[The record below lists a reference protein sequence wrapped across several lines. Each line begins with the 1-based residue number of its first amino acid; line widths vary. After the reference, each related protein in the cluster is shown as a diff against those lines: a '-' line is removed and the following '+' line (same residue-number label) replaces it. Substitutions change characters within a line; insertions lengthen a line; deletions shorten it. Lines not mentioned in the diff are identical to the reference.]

1 MGFRFRRSVSIMPGV
16 RVNLSKSG
24 GSVSIGKRG
33 ATVNVGPRGT
43 YADVGIPG
51 SGISYR
57 QKISGAK
64 GKPTGAHYGLG
75 LMLVL
80 FALWAIG
87 HFGAVI
93 CH

>member
-1 MGFRFRRSVSIMPGV
+1 MMGFRFRKSISIAKGV
-16 RVNLSKSG
+16 RVNLSKTG
-24 GSVSIGKRG
+24 GSLSLGGRGDTINIGKRG
-33 ATVNVGPRGT
+33 VYSTLG
-43 YADVGIPG
+43 YPG

-57 QKISGAK
+57 QKIGGK

-93 CH
+93 FH